1 MTLTALLSAL
11 ALVAALAASAALAGP
26 PSGSPAN
33 AFPPATKGT
42 PSDGKKLKVT
52 RGVWEGAKP
61 IAYSYQWQRCSAAG
75 DECMTLS
82 AAKGSSYQLSS
93 EDVGHTLRALVTA
106 TNAQGALTDTTS
118 SSSKITPVGPRRR
131 KSASI
136 AGIAQDGQTV
146 TVTGGTWKG
155 SQPMSFTYQ
164 WQSCRSGTCTA
175 ISGATAQSYRADT
188 SELGEKLR
196 AIVTATNSAGS
207 SSAASKTSAK
217 VIAGPPVSLTA
228 PTISGLVLVG
238 QTVSAEVGTW
248 GGTGPFQYSYQWR
261 SCNLLSECTD
271 IVGATEAT
279 YTVSP
284 LDVASSLQVLV
295 TAANSLGSAQAAS
308 APTSAIS
315 AVLPSNTTLPSIS
328 GLLQDGGLLSAI
340 AGSWS
345 GTGPLAYSYEWELC
359 NAAGASCE
367 AVSGAAGSTL
377 SLIAGQ
383 VGSTVR
389 VIVTATNSA
398 GSTSATSEASSLVK
412 ALLPSN
418 TALPSVSGLLQDGG
432 LLSALTGSWSGTE
445 PLSYSYQWE
454 LCNAAG
460 AACGDIVEAA
470 AATLSVIAG
479 EVGSTLRVVVTASNG
494 AGSTSAISEASSL
507 VKALLPSN
515 SALPSISGLLQD
527 GGSLSA
533 VTGNWSGTGPLS
545 YSYQWELCN
554 AAGGSCE
561 AVSGA
566 VGSTLGLIGTEVGST
581 VRVIVTAS
589 NGAGSTSATSEASGL
604 VKALLPSNT
613 TLPSI
618 SGLLQDGSTLTA
630 TKGSWSGTAPL
641 SYTYQWELCNASG
654 AACKN
659 ISEAVSSGLGLIAG
673 EVGST
678 VRVVVTATNGAG
690 STSAISEAS
699 GLVKAL
705 LPSNTTLPSISGL
718 LQTGALLSALKG
730 GWSGTEPI
738 SYTYQWQLCS
748 ALGGSCGNV
757 SKATEPTFKLALLDV
772 GLTLRVIVTATNA
785 AGSTSATSAVT
796 GLISGLL

>member
-1 MTLTALLSAL
+1 VPHRTRQGSRILAKTLTALLGAL
-11 ALVAALAASAALAGP
+11 ALMAALTASAAVAGS

-33 AFPPATKGT
+33 AFSPAIKGT

-61 IAYSYQWQRCSAAG
+61 IAYSFQWQRCSATG
-75 DECMTLS
+75 DECATLS

-106 TNAQGALTDTTS
+106 TNAQGAVTDTTS
-118 SSSKITPVGPRRR
+118 SSSKITPVGPHRR

-136 AGIAQDGQTV
+136 AGVAQDGQIL

-164 WQSCRSGTCTA
+164 WQSCRSGACTA
-175 ISGATAQSYRADT
+175 IAGATAQSYRADT

-207 SSAASKTSAK
+207 SSAASKTSPK

-238 QTVSAEVGTW
+238 QTVSAEAGTW

-261 SCNLLSECTD
+261 SCNLLGECAD
-271 IVGATEAT
+271 IAGATEVT

-284 LDVASSLQVLV
+284 LDVASSLQVVV
-295 TAANSLGSAQAAS
+295 TAANSLGSAQAFS
-308 APTSAIS
+308 APTNAIS
-315 AVLPSNTTLPSIS
+315 AVLPSNTGLPSIS

-359 NAAGASCE
+359 NAVGASCE

-377 SLIAGQ
+377 SLIAGE

-398 GSTSATSEASSLVK
+398 GSTSATSEASSLVT
-412 ALLPSN
+412 ALLPTN
-418 TALPSVSGLLQDGG
+418 TTLPSVSGLLQDGG
-432 LLSALTGSWSGTE
+432 LLSALTGSWSGTG

-454 LCNAAG
+454 SCNAAG
-460 AACGDIVEAA
+460 GACQNIAEAGA
-470 AATLSVIAG
+470 STLNVIAG
-479 EVGSTLRVVVTASNG
+479 EVGSTLRVVITASN
-494 AGSTSAISEASSL
+494 S
-507 VKALLPSN
+507 
-515 SALPSISGLLQD
+515 
-527 GGSLSA
+527 
-533 VTGNWSGTGPLS
+533 
-545 YSYQWELCN
+545 
-554 AAGGSCE
+554 
-561 AVSGA
+561 
-566 VGSTLGLIGTEVGST
+566 
-581 VRVIVTAS
+581 
-589 NGAGSTSATSEASGL
+589 AGSTSATSEASGL

-613 TLPSI
+613 ALPSI
-618 SGLLQDGSTLTA
+618 SGLLQDGSSLTA
-630 TKGSWSGTAPL
+630 AKGSWSGTSPL
-641 SYTYQWELCNASG
+641 SYTYQWELCNAAG

-659 ISEAVSSGLGLIAG
+659 IAEAVSSGLGLIAG

-678 VRVVVTATNGAG
+678 VRVVVTATNSAG
-690 STSAISEAS
+690 STSATSEAS

-738 SYTYQWQLCS
+738 SYAYQWQLCS